1 MIRLITGVLLFA
13 IVVSAAAWLAD
24 RPGDVAIKWL
34 GYRVDTSVG
43 VLGAGVLLLGAALA
57 LIYLVWRGLVGAPGA
72 WFGSRSESRRRRGY
86 RALSLGM
93 VAVAAGDAD
102 EAQRQA
108 KRAENL
114 LEDPPL
120 TMLLSAQAAQ
130 LTGDAQAAQRYFKA
144 MLENPE
150 TAFLGVRGLLMQ
162 ATREHNAPEALRLAE
177 EAHRMRPNTPWVVQS
192 LFDMQARAGQ
202 WLRAQETLQD
212 ALRNKVV
219 PVERGR
225 TLKAILLVERSRQAE
240 NRGNAAEATQFAR
253 EAFLTEPSRIPV
265 AQRYGERLVAEGDLK
280 RARKNLTRA
289 WALRPHPDLAQLYLA
304 ASGSTDP
311 LQRVQALQELTAERP
326 NDVETHLVLA
336 REAIEARLWGE
347 ARRHLVAAGGD
358 NPPARVCRLMADLEE
373 SEFGDGERVRLW
385 LTRAT
390 AAPIDKHW
398 RCQPCGMVTER
409 WQSVCPNC
417 GAFGTIDWRSPPPG
431 YSGILSLEES
441 VGAEEVKAIAAE
453 PAELTPAH
461 GPSQTA
467 LATPPSLPTTAP
479 APTGAPTAAPK
490 VNGEVARIDGK
501 PPQPATVPPGRIDP
515 MA

>member
-1 MIRLITGVLLFA
+1 MIRLISG
-13 IVVSAAAWLAD
+13 IVVFALIVTAAAWLAD
-24 RPGDVAIKWL
+24 RPGDVAIEWL
-34 GYRVDTSVG
+34 GYRIDTTVG
-43 VLGAGVLLLGAALA
+43 VLGAAVLILGASITL
-57 LIYLVWRGLVGAPGA
+57 LYMLWRGLIGAPGA
-72 WFGSRSESRRRRGY
+72 WFGSRSESRKRRGY

-108 KRAENL
+108 RRAESML
-114 LEDPPL
+114 DDPPL

-130 LTGDAQAAQRYFKA
+130 LTGDKDAARRYFTA

-162 ATREHNAPEALRLAE
+162 ATRENNAPEALRLAE
-177 EAHRMRPNTPWVVQS
+177 QAHRMKPTTPWVVQS

-202 WLRAQETLQD
+202 WLAAQETLQE

-240 NRGNAAEATQFAR
+240 ARGKNGEATQFAR

-265 AQRYGERLVAEGDLK
+265 AQRYGERLIADNDHK
-280 RARKNLTRA
+280 RVRKILERA
-289 WALRPHPDLAQLYLA
+289 WALHPHPDLAQLYLA
-304 ASGSTDP
+304 ASGNTDP
-311 LQRVQALQELTAERP
+311 LKRVQALQELTSERP
-326 NDVETHLVLA
+326 DDVESHIVLA
-336 REAIEARLWGE
+336 REALEARLWGQ

-358 NPPARVCRLMADLEE
+358 NPPARICRLMADLEE

-390 AAPIDKHW
+390 AAPIDRHW

-431 YSGILSLEES
+431 YSGILSLED
-441 VGAEEVKAIAAE
+441 GITAEEMKAITVE
-453 PAELTPAH
+453 KPPV
-461 GPSQTA
+461 
-467 LATPPSLPTTAP
+467 ATTMPVP
-479 APTGAPTAAPK
+479 
-490 VNGEVARIDGK
+490 VNGNGAAKKEDDK
-501 PPQPATVPPGRIDP
+501 PLPPPVLPQRIDP
-515 MA
+515 LA

>member
-1 MIRLITGVLLFA
+1 MLRLISGIVIFA
-13 IVVSAAAWLAD
+13 AVVTLAAWLAD
-24 RPGDVAIKWL
+24 RPGDVAIEWL
-34 GYRVDTSVG
+34 GYRIDTTVG
-43 VLGAGVLLLGAALA
+43 VLGAAVLLLGAAIA
-57 LIYLVWRGLVGAPGA
+57 LVYMLWRGLVGAPGA
-72 WFGSRSESRRRRGY
+72 WFGRRSESRRRRGY

-108 KRAENL
+108 KRAESM

-130 LTGDAQAAQRYFKA
+130 LMGDKDAARRYFTT
-144 MLENPE
+144 MLDSPE
-150 TAFLGVRGLLMQ
+150 TAFLGIRGLLMQ
-162 ATREHNAPEALRLAE
+162 ANRDGNAPEALRLAE
-177 EAHRMRPNTPWVVQS
+177 QAHQMRPTTPWVVQS

-202 WLRAQETLQD
+202 WMRAQDTLQE
-212 ALRNKVV
+212 ALRSKVV

-240 NRGNAAEATQFAR
+240 ARGNGAEATQFAHD
-253 EAFLTEPSRIPV
+253 AFAAEPARIPV
-265 AQRYGERLVAEGDLK
+265 AQRYGERLIADGDHR
-280 RARKNLTRA
+280 RARKILVRA

-311 LQRVQALQELTAERP
+311 LKRVQALQELTAENP
-326 NDVETHLVLA
+326 DDVESHIVLG
-336 REAIEARLWGE
+336 REALEARLWGE
-347 ARRHLVAAGGD
+347 ARRHLLAAGGD
-358 NPPARVCRLMADLEE
+358 DPPARICRLMADLEE

-390 AAPIDKHW
+390 AAPIDRHW
-398 RCQPCGMVTER
+398 RCQHCGMVTER

-431 YSGILSLEES
+431 YSGILSIEES
-441 VGAEEVKAIAAE
+441 VTAEDVKAIAHE
-453 PAELTPAH
+453 KPAIMPVPAK
-461 GPSQTA
+461 PASDAPPPAKDEERPPPPAA
-467 LATPPSLPTTAP
+467 LA
-479 APTGAPTAAPK
+479 
-490 VNGEVARIDGK
+490 
-501 PPQPATVPPGRIDP
+501 QRIDP

>member
-1 MIRLITGVLLFA
+1 MIKLISGVVLFA
-13 IVVSAAAWLAD
+13 LIVTAAAWLAD
-24 RPGDVAIKWL
+24 RPGDVAVEWL

-43 VLGAGVLLLGAALA
+43 VLGAGVLLLGALLA
-57 LIYLVWRGLVGAPGA
+57 IVYLLWRGLVGAPGA
-72 WFGSRSESRRRRGY
+72 WFGRRSESRRRRGY
-86 RALSLGM
+86 HALSLGM

-108 KRAENL
+108 RKAENL
-114 LEDPPL
+114 LDDPPL

-130 LTGDAQAAQRYFKA
+130 LTGDRHAAQRYFTV

-162 ATREHNAPEALRLAE
+162 ANREGNAPEALRLAE
-177 EAHRMRPNTPWVVQS
+177 QAHQMRPTTPWVVQS

-202 WLRAQETLQD
+202 WMRAQETLQD
-212 ALRNKVV
+212 ALRSKVV
-219 PVERGR
+219 EVERGR

-240 NRGNAAEATQFAR
+240 ARGNGAEATEFAR
-253 EAFLTEPSRIPV
+253 EAFATEPARIPV
-265 AQRYGERLVAEGDLK
+265 AQRYGERLVAEGDHK
-280 RARKNLTRA
+280 KARKTLSRA

-304 ASGSTDP
+304 AAGSTDP
-311 LQRVQALQELTAERP
+311 LKRVQALQELTAERP
-326 NDVETHLVLA
+326 DDIESHIVLA
-336 REAIEARLWGE
+336 REALEARLWGE

-358 NPPARVCRLMADLEE
+358 NPPARICRLMADLEE

-390 AAPIDKHW
+390 AAPIDRHW

-431 YSGILSLEES
+431 YSGILSIEES
-441 VGAEEVKAIAAE
+441 VTADDVKAIAAE
-453 PAELTPAH
+453 KPAILPTPA
-461 GPSQTA
+461 A
-467 LATPPSLPTTAP
+467 TAP
-479 APTGAPTAAPK
+479 AADTPK
-490 VNGEVARIDGK
+490 PDDKPVVITL
-501 PPQPATVPPGRIDP
+501 PPQRIDP
-515 MA
+515 LA

>member
-1 MIRLITGVLLFA
+1 MIRLISGVIVFA
-13 IVVSAAAWLAD
+13 LVVTAAAWLAD
-24 RPGDVAIKWL
+24 RPGDVVIEWL
-34 GYRVDTSVG
+34 GYRIDTSVG
-43 VLGAGVLLLGAALA
+43 VLGAGVLLLGASLT
-57 LIYLVWRGLVGAPGA
+57 LLYLLWRGLIGAPGA
-72 WFGSRSESRRRRGY
+72 WFGSRSESRRTRGY

-108 KRAENL
+108 KRAESM

-130 LTGDAQAAQRYFKA
+130 LTGDKHAAQRYFTA

-162 ATREHNAPEALRLAE
+162 ANRDGNAVEALRLAE
-177 EAHRMRPNTPWVVQS
+177 QAHQMRPNTPWVVQS

-240 NRGNAAEATQFAR
+240 ARGNMAEAMQFAR
-253 EAFLTEPSRIPV
+253 EAFLTEPARIPV
-265 AQRYGERLVAEGDLK
+265 AQRYGERLIAENDHK
-280 RARKNLTRA
+280 RVRKNLTRA

-311 LQRVQALQELTAERP
+311 LKRVQALQELTAERP
-326 NDVETHLVLA
+326 DDIETHLVLA
-336 REAIEARLWGE
+336 REALEARLWGE

-373 SEFGDGERVRLW
+373 SEFGDGELVRLW

-431 YSGILSLEES
+431 YSGILSLEEGIS
-441 VGAEEVKAIAAE
+441 AEEVKAITAE
-453 PAELTPAH
+453 RP
-461 GPSQTA
+461 
-467 LATPPSLPTTAP
+467 
-479 APTGAPTAAPK
+479 AAPSVMPQVTK
-490 VNGEVARIDGK
+490 ANGETPK
-501 PPQPATVPPGRIDP
+501 PDDKPAAAAALPPRIDP
-515 MA
+515 LA